1 MNQIVITKHAEG
13 VFKITVMGLGRT
25 EEVYYMAEATID
37 DNLALLLKKLVIP
50 Q

>member
-37 DNLALLLKKLVIP
+37 DSLP